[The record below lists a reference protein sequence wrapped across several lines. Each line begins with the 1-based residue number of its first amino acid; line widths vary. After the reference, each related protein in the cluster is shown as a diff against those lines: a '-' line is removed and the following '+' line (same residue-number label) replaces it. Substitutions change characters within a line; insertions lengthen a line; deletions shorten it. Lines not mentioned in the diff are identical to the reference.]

1 MKNITIHIILYLTNR
16 FKDNFNA
23 ILTIFQC
30 HSHPFSLFFQMKP
43 LRRKKEVG
51 VRREMKKK
59 KKEIEKIG
67 LRVNLYFPLWVFLMG
82 CIEK

>member
-1 MKNITIHIILYLTNR
+1 MAKRIIVKVLDAYT
-16 FKDNFNA
+16 
-23 ILTIFQC
+23 
-30 HSHPFSLFFQMKP
+30 
-43 LRRKKEVG
+43 
-51 VRREMKKK
+51 KK